1 MDTVYA
7 KAPSSLAAIQVQRVA
22 FFQPFTWLAHGAA
35 DIARCPGPSLT
46 HGFLMVVLGWTVL
59 IVVGSHPYFVAAALT
74 GFLLIGPIMAVGL
87 CELSRRLQ
95 AGQRPDFD
103 DSLAPL
109 LDYRWPLFRF
119 GSVLAAV
126 TAVWFMASEA
136 LLRGVLRSPG
146 PSLSETFDQGFLDHL
161 SRVDFVT
168 YGIAGGLLA
177 AVVFLLSVVTVPAI
191 LDGNSSMARAMRAS
205 FDAVKANPAAM
216 LLWGALITLLIA
228 VGLMTY
234 LIALIV
240 IIPLVGHATWW
251 AYNDLVRR

>member
-1 MDTVYA
+1 M
-7 KAPSSLAAIQVQRVA
+7 
-22 FFQPFTWLAHGAA
+22 
-35 DIARCPGPSLT
+35 
-46 HGFLMVVLGWTVL
+46 
-59 IVVGSHPYFVAAALT
+59 
-74 GFLLIGPIMAVGL
+74 
-87 CELSRRLQ
+87 
-95 AGQRPDFD
+95 
-103 DSLAPL
+103 
-109 LDYRWPLFRF
+109 
-119 GSVLAAV
+119 
-126 TAVWFMASEA
+126 
-136 LLRGVLRSPG
+136 
-146 PSLSETFDQGFLDHL
+146 
-161 SRVDFVT
+161 DFVT

-177 AVVFLLSVVTVPAI
+177 TVVFLMSVVTVPAI